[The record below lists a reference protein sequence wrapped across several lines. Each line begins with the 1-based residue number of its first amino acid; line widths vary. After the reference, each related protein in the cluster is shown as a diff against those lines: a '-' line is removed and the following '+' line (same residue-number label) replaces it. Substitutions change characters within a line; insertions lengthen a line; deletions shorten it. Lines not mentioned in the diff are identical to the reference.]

1 MGLKKNLVYS
11 TILTFSTYLVPLVV
25 FPYISRVLGPKGI
38 GGIDVVESVINYSIL
53 FSMMGLST
61 LGIRE
66 IAKTKDDSDTLRQT
80 FVDLFSL
87 NLISTLIVL
96 AILVL
101 MLFTVPQFVDRKEL
115 FLIGLIKLVFN
126 LFWIEWFF
134 KGMENFRYITIRSVI
149 MRMLFIL
156 LVFCFVRTSS
166 DDLLYYFFWVSLT
179 VGNAICNWNY
189 RKRYVRF
196 SLKQARPARYVRP
209 FVLLGLFAMLS
220 AVYTQL
226 NVTYLGF
233 VCGDQEAGYY
243 TTATRLYFVLI
254 ALFSTLTGVMIPHM
268 STLVKN
274 NDQNEILRMTLKTF
288 QLLFLFALPVIYYM
302 EIFSSDVIYLIAGKA
317 FEGAVLP
324 MRIVMFLVLII
335 GTEQIFIMQLLIP
348 LRKDKAVLS
357 CAVTG
362 ASVCVIINLLIVGQ
376 LASVGSAIAWVMAEC
391 SVLLVSAF
399 WVYRYLSVTFP
410 VKLFLKNLFFS
421 LPYLILGLVII
432 YVIDNLWWRL
442 LMGACFYLVYA
453 YILEEKL
460 LKLGIV
466 SNLISMINHKNR

>member
-11 TILTFSTYLVPLVV
+11 TILTLSTYLVPLMV
-25 FPYISRVLGPKGI
+25 FPYVSRILGPEGI
-38 GGIDVVESVINYSIL
+38 GSIDVVESVINYSIL

-66 IAKTKDDSDTLRQT
+66 IAKAKDDPEMLRQT

-87 NLISTLIVL
+87 NLVSTLAVL
-96 AILVL
+96 AILLV
-101 MLFTVPQFVDRKEL
+101 MVFTVPQFMERKEL
-115 FLIGLIKLVFN
+115 FSIGLVKLVFN

-134 KGMENFRYITIRSVI
+134 KGVENFKYITIRSVI
-149 MRMLFIL
+149 MRILFIL
-156 LVFCFVRTSS
+156 VVFCFIRAKD

-179 VGNAICNWNY
+179 IGNAICNWNY

-196 SLKQARPARYVRP
+196 SLRQASPSRYVKP

-268 STLVKN
+268 SILVKQN
-274 NDQNEILRMTLKTF
+274 NQSEVRRMTLKTF
-288 QLLFLFALPVIYYM
+288 QLLFLFALPVIYFM
-302 EIFSSDVIYLIAGKA
+302 EIFSSDVVRLIAGNA
-317 FEGAVLP
+317 FGGAVLP

-348 LRKDKAVLS
+348 LRKDKAVLC
-357 CAVTG
+357 CALTG
-362 ASVCVIINLLIVGQ
+362 AVVCVVVNLLIVNR
-376 LASVGSAIAWVMAEC
+376 LASVGSAIAWVLSEC
-391 SVLLVSAF
+391 SVLLLASY
-399 WVYRYLSVTFP
+399 WVRRYLSVTFP
-410 VKLFLKNLFFS
+410 FRLFIRNLLLS
-421 LPYLILGLVII
+421 VPYIILGLIVV
-432 YVIDNLWWRL
+432 YFFGNMWLRL
-442 LMGACFYLVYA
+442 VLGACLYLLYA
-453 YILEEKL
+453 YVLEEKV
-460 LKLGIV
+460 LKIGIISSV
-466 SNLISMINHKNR
+466 FSMINNKNR